1 MDTIQREEKAEV
13 ARREPSYCF
22 LLETFERVRDDMR
35 SGLESMKALVSSLY
49 FLVFSLATRVISI
62 GVSLVVESNSFIFF
76 KTFDLS
82 LRRRYAFLG
91 VQRTCGKFGT
101 CCILFS
107 VFENVFFQSLEFS
120 AGSGAKPSHQRL

>member
-13 ARREPSYCF
+13 ARRKTSYCF

-62 GVSLVVESNSFIFF
+62 GVSLVVESNTLSFSR
-76 KTFDLS
+76 L
-82 LRRRYAFLG
+82 
-91 VQRTCGKFGT
+91 
-101 CCILFS
+101 ILKAIWCQFAS
-107 VFENVFFQSLEFS
+107 SWSPKPPQN
-120 AGSGAKPSHQRL
+120 GSKLDPKSR

>member
-13 ARREPSYCF
+13 ARRETSYCF

-62 GVSLVVESNSFIFF
+62 GVSLVVESNTFIFF
-76 KTFDLS
+76 KIDLIGTFVDNTRS
-82 LRRRYAFLG
+82 LPRPSIQLRLK
-91 VQRTCGKFGT
+91 VVLTLVLVET
-101 CCILFS
+101 PD
-107 VFENVFFQSLEFS
+107 FFQL
-120 AGSGAKPSHQRL
+120 KQDDYTL